1 MFNIRFYPRIFCG
14 DGGKNLIQGIHV
26 EVGTNAGQLLWIY
39 NLVYGAYAS
48 SMRMAGLLSLLL
60 REAATHPLPGPD
72 GDVPLQA
79 LAVKPRLAAMD
90 VAHVEEAAERGI
102 FGGAVVGG
110 HEDVMLGRDGDGDG
124 VVERGRR
131 GIGVPVN
138 GVDADV

>member
-1 MFNIRFYPRIFCG
+1 
-14 DGGKNLIQGIHV
+14 
-26 EVGTNAGQLLWIY
+26 
-39 NLVYGAYAS
+39 
-48 SMRMAGLLSLLL
+48 MRMAGLLSLLL

-124 VVERGRR
+124 VVKRGGR